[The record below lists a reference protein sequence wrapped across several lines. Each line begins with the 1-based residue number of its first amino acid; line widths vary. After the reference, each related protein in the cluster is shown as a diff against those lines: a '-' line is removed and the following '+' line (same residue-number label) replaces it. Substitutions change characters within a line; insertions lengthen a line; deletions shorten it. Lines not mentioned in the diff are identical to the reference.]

1 MLRFLA
7 YRSKSSFKKLV
18 AMSGSFLLV
27 MLVFALLGVRLG
39 WSMRLLLLAPL
50 AFAAIAASW
59 AFQSSLW
66 QVGLSTLILNVAAQG
81 GFCVGA
87 LSAMAKPAPTRFEV
101 GTDQR
106 I

>member
-1 MLRFLA
+1 
-7 YRSKSSFKKLV
+7 
-18 AMSGSFLLV
+18 MSGPFLLL

-39 WSMRLLLLAPL
+39 WSLRLLLLAPL
-50 AFAAIAASW
+50 AVAALAISW
-59 AFQSSLW
+59 ALQSSLW
-66 QVGLSTLILNVAAQG
+66 QVCLWTLVLNIAAQG

-87 LSAMAKPAPTRFEV
+87 LSSVMKPVPTRLKV

>member
-1 MLRFLA
+1 
-7 YRSKSSFKKLV
+7 
-18 AMSGSFLLV
+18 MSGSFLLV
-27 MLVFALLGVRLG
+27 MLVFALVGVGLG

-50 AFAAIAASW
+50 AFAAVAASW
-59 AFQSSLW
+59 AVQSSLW
-66 QVGLSTLILNVAAQG
+66 QVGLSTLILNVASQG

-101 GTDQR
+101 GSDQP